1 MRPLPASLARL
12 SLGLT
17 LAALL
22 GACAQMQSAPP
33 PPAQTL
39 DGVLVGP
46 GQMTLYTF
54 ERDQAGA
61 GKSVCNGPCAANWPP
76 LMAQATDQPKGDWSI
91 VMRDDGSRQWAYKGR
106 PLYRWIKDQKPGDR
120 TGDGVNQVWKTAK
133 P

>member
-12 SLGLT
+12 SLGLA

-22 GACAQMQSAPP
+22 GACAQMQPAAP

-54 ERDQAGA
+54 ERDQAGS

-76 LMAQATDQPKGDWSI
+76 LMAQAGDQPKGDWSI
-91 VMRDDGSRQWAYKGR
+91 VVRDDGSRQWAYKGR